1 LRLRVGLRGGAAACA
16 LLAAA
21 TAQARRQGPRR
32 HVPVSGT
39 VVEQRGIT
47 KAVTRAPLPDGLVLE
62 AEPNS
67 FRVRRDALQAPLE
80 PFGPR
85 VVPMALDSVDV
96 DTDGKAAIATVADA
110 CDARRTVTLTLASL
124 NARLENVAALA
135 LHRQRRFA
143 EAAEGFSRALALDP
157 TLDVAAT
164 NRAAAELMA
173 GKPDDALRT
182 LAPLLARAP
191 IATYAQVAS
200 DPELAPLLKRPALAA
215 LRAPVPGKARLTI
228 AKNDVTMG
236 GKAKGALAVSSRHR
250 LIAAV
255 DDAWSWALCVGEA
268 DLVLFDATGAEVKRM
283 PLFST
288 DDMSNDEAR
297 DCPFKR
303 AAKPRVAAR
312 VAAAQRVLTDLGFS
326 LAPRGDEAIVSTT
339 EAGRPQASFP
349 RAKLELVLGTDR
361 IRLLRGGDERGGA
374 PSAGGESIER
384 VDHLPDLGVVVLR
397 WARGA
402 REGCESLD
410 PAGTQVI
417 PVQP

>member
-1 LRLRVGLRGGAAACA
+1 LRRSPGLRGGAVACA

-21 TAQARRQGPRR
+21 TAEARRHGPRR
-32 HVPVSGT
+32 PVPVSGA

-47 KAVTRAPLPDGLVLE
+47 KAVTRAPLPGGLVLE

-67 FRVRRDALQAPLE
+67 FRVRRDALVAPLE

-96 DTDGKAAIATVADA
+96 DTDGRAAIATVADA
-110 CDARRTVTLTLASL
+110 CDDRRTVTLPLAAL

-135 LHRQRRFA
+135 LHRQRKFEA
-143 EAAEGFSRALALDP
+143 AAEGFSRALTLDP

-164 NRAAAELMA
+164 NRASAELKA

-182 LAPLLARAP
+182 LGPLLARAP

-200 DPELAPLLKRPALAA
+200 DPELVPLLRRPALAA
-215 LRAPVPGKARLTI
+215 LRAPAPGKARLTL

-236 GKAKGALAVSSRHR
+236 GKTTGEIAVSSRHR
-250 LIAAV
+250 LVAAV
-255 DDAWSWALCVGEA
+255 DDAWSWAICVGEA
-268 DLVLFDATGAEVKRM
+268 DLVLFDANGAEVKRM

-297 DCPFKR
+297 ACPFKP
-303 AAKPRVAAR
+303 AAKPRIAAR

-326 LAPRGDEAIVSTT
+326 IASGRDEAVVSTT
-339 EAGRPQASFP
+339 EAGRPKASFP
-349 RAKLELVLGTDR
+349 RAKLGLVLGTDR
-361 IRLLRGGDERGGA
+361 VRILRGDDERGSA
-374 PSAGGESIER
+374 PSAGGEAIER
-384 VDHLPDLGVVVLR
+384 VDHLPELGVVVLR

-410 PAGTQVI
+410 PAGIQVI
-417 PVQP
+417 PFQP